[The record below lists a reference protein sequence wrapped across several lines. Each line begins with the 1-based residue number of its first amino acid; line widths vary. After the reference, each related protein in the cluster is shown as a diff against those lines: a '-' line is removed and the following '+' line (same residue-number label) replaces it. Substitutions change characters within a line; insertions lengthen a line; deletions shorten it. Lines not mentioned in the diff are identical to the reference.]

1 MVITCSRLHPQ
12 KQILRRKEQRAALGL
27 SLSVPTPTPIQM
39 PTVLPA
45 PVGISPEHRDADL
58 QRESLLYLEFPL
70 QGRNCKSA
78 STSTN
83 AKQKTQASQMRRG
96 AREGPSGCASHG
108 VASSRSFGF
117 LNPRLLFAPCL
128 LPPAPCPSFIHSFTF
143 MGIHSGETAMVTVR
157 CGGGGMD
164 MNQIM
169 MAQRELWSRVS
180 PRQRDI
186 DWG

>member
-1 MVITCSRLHPQ
+1 
-12 KQILRRKEQRAALGL
+12 
-27 SLSVPTPTPIQM
+27 M

-83 AKQKTQASQMRRG
+83 AKQTTQASQKRGG

-108 VASSRSFGF
+108 VAGSRSFGF
-117 LNPRLLFAPCL
+117 LNPPLLFAPCL
-128 LPPAPCPSFIHSFTF
+128 LPPEPCPSFIHIHGHPLWGDSRGYSPVWGWGDGHESDNDGAERTVVQSFSEAT
-143 MGIHSGETAMVTVR
+143 
-157 CGGGGMD
+157 
-164 MNQIM
+164 
-169 MAQRELWSRVS
+169 
-180 PRQRDI
+180 
-186 DWG
+186 